1 MSKYVSKEEKRKIKV
16 EWYRD
21 QVATTN
27 DIAARAG
34 CSPNMAHKNY
44 PFPRGKSPDPGV
56 KGAITVRQ
64 AQALR
69 YRYFY
74 PGLMA
79 PDYAARTGL
88 SPNMFY
94 NTKTWDPGLAISEVE
109 RTSPTGAATSP
120 LYIAQFLEVEGTAE
134 PEPTPEP
141 VKPAPTNEA
150 EHAFSLIKK
159 ALRVPA
165 EPVDISKTLTE
176 ERGAVY
182 GHPLDDFRRNAAAYE
197 ALDEC
202 KDVEVRHALSM
213 VWVNVCRLVET
224 PDHQDSIDDIKGYAE
239 TINMIHA
246 ERVRRGEG

>member
-1 MSKYVSKEEKRKIKV
+1 MSKYVSK
-16 EWYRD
+16 
-21 QVATTN
+21 
-27 DIAARAG
+27 
-34 CSPNMAHKNY
+34 
-44 PFPRGKSPDPGV
+44 
-56 KGAITVRQ
+56 
-64 AQALR
+64 
-69 YRYFY
+69 
-74 PGLMA
+74 
-79 PDYAARTGL
+79 
-88 SPNMFY
+88 
-94 NTKTWDPGLAISEVE
+94 
-109 RTSPTGAATSP
+109 
-120 LYIAQFLEVEGTAE
+120 
-134 PEPTPEP
+134 
-141 VKPAPTNEA
+141 
-150 EHAFSLIKK
+150 
-159 ALRVPA
+159 RVPA